1 MFVVFFFFKQKTAY
15 EVRISD
21 WSSGVCSSDLS
32 VVVLPGEVI
41 QQTGSATLQDAL
53 RTVPGITFG
62 AAEGGNPIGDRPF
75 IRGFDSQG
83 SVYVDGVRDFAS
95 QTREVF
101 AVDSVQIVRGS
112 DSTLGRSEGRRVG
125 KLGVQTCRPRW
136 APEHKKK

>member
-83 SVYVDGVRDFAS
+83 SVYVDGVRVFAS

-101 AVDSVQIVRGS
+101 AVDSVQIVRGA
-112 DSTLGRSEGRRVG
+112 DSTLGGRGSGGGTINTSPKSGSRSVG
-125 KLGVQTCRPRW
+125 
-136 APEHKKK
+136 A